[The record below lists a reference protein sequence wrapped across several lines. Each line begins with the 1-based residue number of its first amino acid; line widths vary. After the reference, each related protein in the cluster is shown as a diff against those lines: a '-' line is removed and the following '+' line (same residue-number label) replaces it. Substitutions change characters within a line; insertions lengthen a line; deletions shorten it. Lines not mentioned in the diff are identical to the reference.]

1 MRPDDVRRQL
11 LEAGYCP
18 IPLTGKKPVLD
29 GWQGLRE
36 VTPDEIQWWSRTRP
50 AATNTGVQTRL
61 TPTLDIDI
69 LDEDAAAAVERLA
82 RERFEERGRI
92 LVRFGK
98 RPKRAILFRTDAPFA
113 KIAVNFVA
121 ADGAPGEKIEFLC
134 DGQQVV
140 VDGVHPDTGRPYE
153 WFDGSLLETRR
164 DHLPRIDA
172 AEAQAFLDDSGKLLV
187 AKFDYRLP
195 SAGRA
200 RGNGADDGAD
210 DDGPTDWSFTGD
222 DLIDHDRLAALAMR
236 LVRSGMGAGA
246 CVNFLRANVEGL
258 ANVDHERRQRR
269 LKEIPDMVS
278 SAQAKIEEERRQ
290 PPPGVQQ
297 TPLDKVVGVFQEWL
311 ALKDANPVYGTLG
324 AVAANLLAGDPVWL
338 GLIAPPSSAKTE
350 LLNSVS
356 ILPYVEVVE
365 TFTPAALLSGTPRSQ
380 KAKGA
385 TGGVLRKIGAFG
397 ILQFKDFGS
406 VLDLRHEHRADMMT
420 ALRRIYDGQYTGQ
433 IGAEGGKTLEWRGK
447 AGCIFGATQKYDTH
461 HAVSG
466 TLGDRFLL
474 FRVETMVEE
483 QLTKCRLQAGDK
495 AKEMR
500 EKLAKAV
507 AGLFASLPNPLPEPE
522 VMTKAEYASLSAVI
536 LKVIKLRAGV
546 VRDGYRREIDDVHD
560 PEGPARFSIA
570 LQQLFAGLIL
580 IGVLRATARA
590 IVEQVAYDSTP
601 RLRLRALGA
610 LTDDL
615 QTTRRIAAKMKLPN
629 VTARRAL
636 EDLHAQ
642 GLAELEEDDDDKSGG
657 AHRWKRAS

>member
-1 MRPDDVRRQL
+1 MTPENVRLRL
-11 LEAGYCP
+11 LEGGYCP
-18 IPLTGKKPVLD
+18 LPVNGKIPAFKA
-29 GWQGLRE
+29 WQKRE
-36 VTPDEIQWWSRTRP
+36 ETTREEIAFWSRTHP
-50 AATNTGVQTRL
+50 AAQNTGILTRH

-69 LDEDAAAAVERLA
+69 LDPDAAKAIEDLA
-82 RERFEERGRI
+82 RDRFSERGAVI
-92 LVRFGK
+92 TRFGN
-98 RPKRAILFRTDAPFA
+98 RPKRAIPFRTTAPFA

-121 ADGAPGEKIEFLC
+121 AAGAPGEKIEFLC

-140 VDGVHPDTGRPYE
+140 VDGVHPDTRRPYE

-164 DHLPRIDA
+164 GDLPRIDA
-172 AEAQAFLDDSGKLLV
+172 AEAQAFLDDSAELLV
-187 AKFDYRLP
+187 ARFGYRLL

-200 RGNGADDGAD
+200 RGNGADDGEPYPA
-210 DDGPTDWSFTGD
+210 GWSFTPD

-246 CVNFLRANVEGL
+246 CVNFLRANVEAL
-258 ANVDHERRQRR
+258 ANVEEERRQRR

-290 PPPGVQQ
+290 PPSGIQP
-297 TPLDKVVGVFQEWL
+297 TPLDKVVEVFQEWL
-311 ALKDANPVYGTLG
+311 ALKDANPVYITLG

-420 ALRRIYDGQYTGQ
+420 ALRRIYDGQYTRQ

-461 HAVSG
+461 HTVSG

-483 QLTKCRLQAGDK
+483 QLTKCRLQSGAK

-500 EKLAKAV
+500 EKLANAV

-522 VMTKAEYASLSAVI
+522 GMTKAEYASLSAVI

-615 QTTRRIAAKMKLPN
+615 QTTRKIAAKMKLPT

-642 GLAELEEDDDDKSGG
+642 GLAELDEDDDDKSGG
-657 AHRWKRAS
+657 AHRWKRAL